1 LNAKGVSF
9 LPPLAAGG
17 DLNANAQR
25 LQPKTG
31 RLTALL
37 LAGALSGLIASVPMG
52 FAMMGLNRV
61 LPGRNRP
68 SERALPPKQI
78 TGKVAD
84 QAGAEELM
92 RPGPRWEPTTWLAH
106 LGYGAVTASLYPLVA
121 RKLPLPAVVTGI
133 FYALTVWAGSYMG
146 WLPVTGILPPA
157 TEQSRRRN
165 TVMVAS
171 HVLWGAL
178 TGLLTKS
185 LISSPRDGYLIVE

>member
-1 LNAKGVSF
+1 LSE
-9 LPPLAAGG
+9 
-17 DLNANAQR
+17 NAQH
-25 LQPKTG
+25 LQPNDRRWTV
-31 RLTALL
+31 LL

-52 FAMMGLNRV
+52 LAMMGLNRV
-61 LPGRNRP
+61 LPGRNHP
-68 SERALPPKQI
+68 SEHALPPKQI
-78 TGKVAD
+78 TRKAAN

-92 RPGPRWEPTTWLAH
+92 RPGSRWEPTTWLAH
-106 LGYGAVTASLYPLVA
+106 LGYGAATASLYPLVA

-133 FYALTVWAGSYMG
+133 FYALTVWAGSYLG

-178 TGLLTKS
+178 TGLLTNS
-185 LISSPRDGYLIVE
+185 LISGPRDGYLIVE